1 MQLSL
6 RLEERLARWALRSA
20 EPSTSAGALAPLPPP
35 PGAPRDNP
43 FVAARDEFTNAFGD
57 LAKGKR
63 NWQVIAFATMGLL
76 ALLTIAY
83 VELARSARLVP
94 YVVQVDRLGQVVAAG
109 AADELKRPDER
120 LIRSELAQF
129 VRSIRTV
136 LPAAAASAQAELL
149 RRGYAFAAPH
159 VAGFLND
166 YFAAPEHDPRLLGT
180 LLSRE
185 VDVASVL
192 RLPNSDVWRLQ
203 WTETERAIEPGGG
216 LSRTVAWE
224 GYASVKLVPLR
235 SPEAI
240 EENPL
245 GLAVTSLS
253 WTRVAE
259 GAAAPPSPTSP
270 GPFPT
275 PSVPTSDSTP
285 IPGAIP

>member
-6 RLEERLARWALRSA
+6 RLEERLARWVLRRA
-20 EPSTSAGALAPLPPP
+20 EPSTSAGALAPPPPP
-35 PGAPRDNP
+35 PGALRENP

-63 NWQVIAFATMGLL
+63 NWQVIAFVAMSLL
-76 ALLTIAY
+76 ALVTLAY

-94 YVVQVDRLGQVVAAG
+94 YVVQVDRLGQVVGAG

-129 VRSIRTV
+129 VRAIRTV

-149 RRGYAFAAPH
+149 RRGYAFVTPP

-180 LLSRE
+180 RLSRQ

-203 WTETERAIEPGGG
+203 WTETERAIEPATAG
-216 LSRTVAWE
+216 RTVAWE

-235 SPEAI
+235 SPEAV

-259 GAAAPPSPTSP
+259 GAPAPPSPTSP
-270 GPFPT
+270 GALRAPFVPT
-275 PSVPTSDSTP
+275 PDSTP
-285 IPGAIP
+285 IPGAMP